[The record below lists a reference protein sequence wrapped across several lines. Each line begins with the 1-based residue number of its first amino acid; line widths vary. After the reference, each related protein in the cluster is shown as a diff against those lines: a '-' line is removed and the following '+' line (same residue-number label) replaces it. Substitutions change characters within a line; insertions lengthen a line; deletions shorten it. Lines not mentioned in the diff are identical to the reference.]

1 MQSGFERHPQ
11 KGNRGARPAMVLR
24 VPCLIATLSGIS
36 AIAWNDPNAPWQEKK
51 NEPTRAHTIPSLDK
65 PAMRLYGIFSTVEG
79 PWGAGGGMTWTWFDF
94 WACVCAG
101 LMGCWWAYILVGAI

>member
-1 MQSGFERHPQ
+1 MFG
-11 KGNRGARPAMVLR
+11 LR
-24 VPCLIATLSGIS
+24 VPCLFATLSGIS

-79 PWGAGGGMTWTWFDF
+79 PWGLPGQPNTENGDGDRLGDSTVWTDEDVAAASPLEMIFP
-94 WACVCAG
+94 VR
-101 LMGCWWAYILVGAI
+101 

>member
-1 MQSGFERHPQ
+1 MAVVGLNESVNSSDLGDWQVSTNSGTSWT
-11 KGNRGARPAMVLR
+11 A
-24 VPCLIATLSGIS
+24 LSGIS

-79 PWGAGGGMTWTWFDF
+79 PWGAGGGMTWTDEDVSAASHLEMAFP
-94 WACVCAG
+94 VR
-101 LMGCWWAYILVGAI
+101 